1 MYVVAEPNLKSMGK
15 VIEKLV
21 EWSQK
26 AEMSSVNRRSL
37 PSYIILINQC
47 DPAKTKEWRPDETT
61 DQILKRNADLMD
73 GNKTIRNCKNEL
85 ANFNLPNEKALR
97 AKIDWVSRRL
107 ISTISYFDKTS
118 SE

>member
-15 VIEKLV
+15 VLEKLV

-37 PSYIILINQC
+37 PSHIILINQC
-47 DPAKTKEWRPDETT
+47 DPVKG
-61 DQILKRNADLMD
+61 NADLMD

-118 SE
+118 AE

>member
-1 MYVVAEPNLKSMGK
+1 
-15 VIEKLV
+15 
-21 EWSQK
+21 
-26 AEMSSVNRRSL
+26 
-37 PSYIILINQC
+37 
-47 DPAKTKEWRPDETT
+47 
-61 DQILKRNADLMD
+61 MD